1 VLEKKTW
8 LEIFDD
14 LQRSKRKDEPRNKKI
29 LIQEADEGVKLDPKK
44 EILLIQITR
53 FGLMER

>member
-1 VLEKKTW
+1 M
-8 LEIFDD
+8 
-14 LQRSKRKDEPRNKKI
+14 